1 MRVGSVE
8 EHDGQL
14 SLLVSSI
21 VFDREGNR
29 HWIRPMLD
37 TGFNG
42 ALTLSGETIDA
53 LDLEFLIDTRARLAD
68 GSEVVVPTYRIQM
81 VWRDEIVEADVYRM
95 ESDPLLGM
103 DLIRGVR
110 IEFDAVHL
118 GEILAKPID
127 FDVNSV

>member
-21 VFDREGNR
+21 VFDRKGNR

-68 GSEVVVPTYRIQM
+68 GS
-81 VWRDEIVEADVYRM
+81 
-95 ESDPLLGM
+95 
-103 DLIRGVR
+103 
-110 IEFDAVHL
+110 
-118 GEILAKPID
+118 
-127 FDVNSV
+127 